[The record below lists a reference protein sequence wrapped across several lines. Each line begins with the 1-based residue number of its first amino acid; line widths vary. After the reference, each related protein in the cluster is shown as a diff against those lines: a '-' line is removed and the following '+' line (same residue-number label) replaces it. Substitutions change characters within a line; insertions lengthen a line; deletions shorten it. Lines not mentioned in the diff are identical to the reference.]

1 MTNGT
6 KRTSD
11 QTFHICNNKAFGKK
25 KLKKCKLNENYYFH
39 DCGNIHLCVYVN
51 TETGV
56 VWGLRKGNIALVDV
70 SDCQKSNINN
80 IHILINHR
88 KHHCLHCLSFFE
100 YYIRETIYLVSQQ
113 AWESAIMKG
122 SFTSFLVFI
131 SYL

>member
-11 QTFHICNNKAFGKK
+11 QTFTYAIIRHLEEKK
-25 KLKKCKLNENYYFH
+25 IWKNANLTKIIIFSVH

-88 KHHCLHCLSFFE
+88 KHHCVWCLSFLWVL
-100 YYIRETIYLVSQQ
+100 Y
-113 AWESAIMKG
+113 KG
-122 SFTSFLVFI
+122 NNLFGITAGMGNKRSWKGLLLRF
-131 SYL
+131 